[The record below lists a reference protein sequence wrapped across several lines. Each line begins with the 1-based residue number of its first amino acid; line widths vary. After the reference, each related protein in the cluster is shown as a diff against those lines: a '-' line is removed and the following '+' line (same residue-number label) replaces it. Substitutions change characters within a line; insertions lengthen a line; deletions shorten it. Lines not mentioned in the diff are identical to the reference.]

1 MTQVTTLI
9 QVNILVRDVSQETM
23 KDKPMI
29 KKVKRPSLIMEALTI
44 QGTTVMISD
53 EAVASLTIETDQTL
67 HMRRISRLLNH
78 EAKIHRNALVAHGGT
93 SRVGCRAIGMTK
105 LSMSTD
111 RTRIQLSSNGD
122 RGNTL
127 SILVEIRNTMR
138 VKMTKTLMPQNAK
151 LISIEM
157 AEPIYGIIRVSKLWR
172 QRCHRT
178 RTHSRTLPGA
188 QLRTLLRTHTK
199 TLPRTQ
205 HRALH

>member
-1 MTQVTTLI
+1 MI
-9 QVNILVRDVSQETM
+9 QVNVLVRYISQEAM

-29 KKVKRPSLIMEALTI
+29 KKVKRWSLIAEALTI
-44 QGTTVMISD
+44 QGTTVTISD
-53 EAVASLTIETDQTL
+53 KAVASLTIETNQML
-67 HMRRISRLLNH
+67 HMRGIGRPLNH
-78 EAKIHRNALVAHGGT
+78 EAKIHRDALVAHSGT
-93 SRVGCRAIGMTK
+93 SRISRGAISMMK
-105 LSMSTD
+105 LGTSTH

-138 VKMTKTLMPQNAK
+138 VKVTETLMPQNAK

-157 AEPIYGIIRVSKLWR
+157 AELIYGIIRVSKLRR

-178 RTHSRTLPGA
+178 RTHSRTLSGA
-188 QLRTLLRTHTK
+188 QRRTLFRTHTK
-199 TLPRTQ
+199 TLPGTQ